1 MCAHRAVVATNMTQ
15 RKGLEETKALFPR
28 LRKQIEEA
36 LARLEQQLV
45 RIE

>member
-1 MCAHRAVVATNMTQ
+1 MAADMAQ

-45 RIE
+45 RID